1 MIVVKEYLDY
11 LEKLNTLVDKDEIL
25 FKSASAI
32 VIKERKRQ
40 WDCTFWLSLLSGI
53 VSLTGTI
60 ISMSSYYYHRQG
72 TWVTP
77 LVIGM
82 ICVVSWVLA
91 TAAASKSIDYYN
103 ILLDLEYAS
112 PLDSS
117 YSIVRNAIVDEGDE
131 FMKKLFDWQRLY
143 LLVGEDLKK
152 YEYVV
157 QVIESLRH
165 DYEIIESRE
174 NK

>member
-1 MIVVKEYLDY
+1 MKEYLDC

-32 VIKERKRQ
+32 VIKDRKRL
-40 WDCTFWLSLLSGI
+40 WEWTFWLSLILAILSLGGTI
-53 VSLTGTI
+53 VS
-60 ISMSSYYYHRQG
+60 MSTYYYHHQG

-103 ILLDLEYAS
+103 VLLDVEYAS
-112 PLDSS
+112 PIDSS
-117 YSIVRNAIVDEGDE
+117 YAKVRNAIVDEGDE
-131 FMKKLFDWQRLY
+131 FMKKLFDWLQLY
-143 LLVGEDLKK
+143 VLSGEDWVK
-152 YEYVV
+152 YGYVLH
-157 QVIESLRH
+157 VIDSLRE
-165 DYEIIESRE
+165 DYKIIESRQKDE
-174 NK
+174 

>member
-1 MIVVKEYLDY
+1 MHEYLDY
-11 LEKLNTLVDKDEIL
+11 LEKLNKLVDKDEIL

-32 VIKERKRQ
+32 VIKDRKRL
-40 WDCTFWLSLLSGI
+40 WDRTFWLSLLAGI
-53 VSLTGTI
+53 LSIGGTI
-60 ISMSSYYYHRQG
+60 ISMSAYYYHHQG

-91 TAAASKSIDYYN
+91 TTAASKSIDYYN

-117 YSIVRNAIVDEGDE
+117 YSIVRNAIVDEGNE
-131 FMKKLFDWQRLY
+131 FMKKLFDWLQLY
-143 LLVGEDLKK
+143 VLSSEDCEK
-152 YEYVV
+152 YRYVLY
-157 QVIESLRH
+157 VIDSLRE
-165 DYEIIESRE
+165 DYKIIESRG
-174 NK
+174 K